1 MCCGQK
7 RSELRATGTPNY
19 GALNLHYS
27 GQPQVY
33 VRGSATGNLYQ
44 FSSVQPVQPV
54 DPRDAKFLL
63 ASRLFRL
70 AR

>member
-1 MCCGQK
+1 L
-7 RSELRATGTPNY
+7 RSDGNSQN

-33 VRGSATGNLYQ
+33 VRGSVTGNVYP
-44 FSSVQPVQPV
+44 FSPLQPVQPV

-63 ASRLFRL
+63 GSQLFRL
-70 AR
+70 SR